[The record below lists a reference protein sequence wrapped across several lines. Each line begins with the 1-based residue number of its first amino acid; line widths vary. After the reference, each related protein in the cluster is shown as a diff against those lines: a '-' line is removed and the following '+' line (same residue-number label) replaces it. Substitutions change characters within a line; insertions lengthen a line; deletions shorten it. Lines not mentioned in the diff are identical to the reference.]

1 MKISNEL
8 NLLLQC
14 SSLFFAILF
23 NSILIY
29 LIITKSPKKMGN
41 YKALM
46 IYFSTFSMLFA
57 VIDMIVRPFIHSHGN
72 CFFMIMS
79 TKDWPFSEDSAQIA
93 ISVLCGCGG
102 VTPFLIAIHFIYRF
116 FALERK
122 GRLRYFSGK
131 YLIFWFIIPVLGGV
145 NWFHLSWFYYRRNEK
160 TTEYIRQTV
169 LDNFGLHMNETV
181 YSAAFFYP
189 PDGQGIPQ
197 LDWSIFI
204 SYIILSISMAL
215 PFSIMIIAGVMSH
228 SKIKKLLEHGECDYT
243 KRLQLQLY
251 KALVVQKNR
260 ENGRKTKVGSKK
272 PKFRKTLEE
281 ALLLYFQKGAR
292 KSQFSYG
299 SVEFADFEK
308 NVQSITCV
316 RVTSK
321 QQSTSSSAH
330 RHRLRQKWTKR
341 EAPMPFQPT
350 FLPVFLFFLPL
361 GALFTAPLFHVDIGS
376 WSYVTTYLYA
386 LYPAVDP
393 LPIMFIVQEYRLAF
407 YELFDCFRCTV
418 PAAKVEDNSTMYR
431 DSEAV

>member
-251 KALVVQKNR
+251 KALVVQ
-260 ENGRKTKVGSKK
+260 
-272 PKFRKTLEE
+272 
-281 ALLLYFQKGAR
+281 
-292 KSQFSYG
+292 
-299 SVEFADFEK
+299 
-308 NVQSITCV
+308 
-316 RVTSK
+316 
-321 QQSTSSSAH
+321 
-330 RHRLRQKWTKR
+330 
-341 EAPMPFQPT
+341 T

-431 DSEAV
+431 ESEAV